1 MESNFEELRQL
12 YYTPFLFNQ
21 PRKHY
26 IKDPNNLK
34 DVANEIVRFS
44 GRQAEYR
51 RLKDYYDNITR
62 INSRVYADKTKPNN
76 KLSHPFAEVI
86 VNTETSYFMGIPLKV
101 KPDKESRYEDLDRVH
116 IVNDTDDVNSE
127 LSRLS
132 SIYGHC
138 FEIHWVDKI
147 QGKSIPR
154 YKALSPM
161 NCMIFHSMEISEEP
175 IAAVV
180 WVLRKDA
187 ATGQDYYS
195 ATLYTET
202 ESSKFKF
209 NLSEEGAPEITFN
222 ATPEP
227 HQVGFLPVIEYVNN
241 EDRTSSFEKVITL
254 IDAYNAA
261 ESDTAND
268 IEYWADSYLMLKNLS
283 GTDPEDLAQAR
294 RNRVFLV
301 DGDGDASFLNKQT
314 NDKHLENYKDRLT
327 SDIHK
332 FSQVPNM
339 HDEQFATNLSGT
351 AIRMKIKD
359 LEDKVARKEKK
370 FTSSLRKR
378 YEIIFSHFDKVN
390 LDVTKDFVDFIYTR
404 NIPSNLVEIAD
415 MVAKAPEGLWSNETL
430 RTLYPIPY
438 NEAEEV
444 KRIKKQQED
453 ADNRMATVDPFK
465 AVETPKEEPAVD
477 PKEHPQGSNQ
487 SPNGQAPAKEAPRKE

>member
-1 MESNFEELRQL
+1 MEYSLEKLKEL
-12 YYTPFLFNQ
+12 YYTPFVFKQ
-21 PRKHY
+21 PRKYY
-26 IKDPNNLK
+26 IKDPNELK

-44 GRQAEYR
+44 GRQSEYR
-51 RLKDYYDNITR
+51 KLKDYYDNITK
-62 INSRVYADKTKPNN
+62 INTRVYEDKTKPNN

-86 VNTETSYFMGIPLKV
+86 VNTETSYFMGIPLQV
-101 KPDKESRYEDLDRVH
+101 KPDKASRNKELDRVH
-116 IVNDTDDVNSE
+116 ILNDSDDVNSE
-127 LSRLS
+127 LSRLC
-132 SIYGHC
+132 SIYGHA
-138 FEIHWVDKI
+138 FEIHWTDTLPD
-147 QGKSIPR
+147 GSTIPR
-154 YKALSPM
+154 YKAISPV
-161 NCMIFHSMEISEEP
+161 NCMMFHSMEISEEP

-187 ATGQDYYS
+187 ATNQDYYS

-202 ESSKFKF
+202 EATKFEF
-209 NLSEEGAPEITFN
+209 NLSDKGSIEFRFN
-222 ATPEP
+222 ATPKP
-227 HQVGFLPVIEYVNN
+227 HAVGFLPVIEYVNN
-241 EDRTSSFEKVITL
+241 EDRTSSFEKVISL
-254 IDAYNAA
+254 IDAYNSA

-268 IEYWADSYLMLKNLS
+268 MEYWADSYLMLKNLS

-314 NDKHLENYKDRLT
+314 NDRHIENYKDRLT

-332 FSQVPNM
+332 FAQVPNL

-370 FTSSLRKR
+370 FTASLRKR

-390 LDVTKDFVDFIYTR
+390 LDVTTDFVDFIYTR

-453 ADNRMATVDPFK
+453 EANMMSTVDPFK
-465 AVETPKEEPAVD
+465 AVEAPKKDPAVA
-477 PKEHPQGSNQ
+477 PEEHPQGSNQ
-487 SPNGQAPAKEAPRKE
+487 SPNGQAPAKK